1 MVPYLAWLIFAATL
15 NATIQGLNP
24 GAGLR
29 CSVEPQLLGIG
40 VPAEGGGIGREVLSP
55 APKGRCA
62 MQSENKMFDDFVKMV
77 NGFAGTMAG
86 MGREAE
92 SSAREKMREWMAGA
106 DFVGRDEFEAV
117 KAMAAA
123 ARDEN
128 EALKARIA
136 ALEAKAGAAAPS
148 VRRSASRERN
158 PERGRNP
165 GGARRRRPDRSARA
179 IFRGARLGVRAHRR
193 RRDRRFGDRQLGAI

>member
-1 MVPYLAWLIFAATL
+1 
-15 NATIQGLNP
+15 
-24 GAGLR
+24 
-29 CSVEPQLLGIG
+29 
-40 VPAEGGGIGREVLSP
+40 
-55 APKGRCA
+55 
-62 MQSENKMFDDFVKMV
+62 MQSENKLFDDFVKMV

-92 SSAREKMREWMAGA
+92 ASAREKMREWMAGA

-136 ALEAKAGAAAPS
+136 ALEAKAGGAGAAPK
-148 VRRSASRERN
+148 RSSGKASG
-158 PERGRNP
+158 PKP
-165 GGARRRRPDRSARA
+165 GAAS
-179 IFRGARLGVRAHRR
+179 
-193 RRDRRFGDRQLGAI
+193 